1 MNTESINRWGHALE
15 RGTVLI
21 SAKVEKPQL
30 LVGVI
35 EEVADGTG
43 TAVARRFGYAYVDPD
58 GSVSPAGPAP
68 YLDCVAAPDNVVV
81 DQLRELAWLSDAE
94 ERVAS
99 WIIAN
104 QLPQYL
110 EEVRPRRDLEL
121 RRTREQVTARLQY
134 ETNRLWAEANAAQ
147 AAENDGTKVRES
159 SASLSEK
166 ATNLERRQTQRLQEL
181 TKQELLTTR
190 PPRILT
196 AAVVLPLNMTAMEA
210 TPEAPQHAVETKEVE
225 RRGVDLVL
233 ATETRLGRTPQEQA
247 FNNPGFD
254 VLSYP
259 GDNGLPI
266 RIEVKARILGAKDF
280 FITNNEIVTGK
291 NTAPRYRLAL
301 VSVDPR
307 GPEDDQVRYLDDPFT
322 DVEFGGFDAMGV
334 RADWAK
340 NWRKGEEPF

>member
-1 MNTESINRWGHALE
+1 
-15 RGTVLI
+15 
-21 SAKVEKPQL
+21 
-30 LVGVI
+30 
-35 EEVADGTG
+35 
-43 TAVARRFGYAYVDPD
+43 
-58 GSVSPAGPAP
+58 
-68 YLDCVAAPDNVVV
+68 
-81 DQLRELAWLSDAE
+81 
-94 ERVAS
+94 
-99 WIIAN
+99 
-104 QLPQYL
+104 
-110 EEVRPRRDLEL
+110 
-121 RRTREQVTARLQY
+121 
-134 ETNRLWAEANAAQ
+134 
-147 AAENDGTKVRES
+147 
-159 SASLSEK
+159 
-166 ATNLERRQTQRLQEL
+166 
-181 TKQELLTTR
+181 
-190 PPRILT
+190 
-196 AAVVLPLNMTAMEA
+196 MTAMDA

-266 RIEVKARILGAKDF
+266 QIEVKARVLGAKDF

-307 GPEDDQVRYLDDPFT
+307 GPGHDQVRYLDDPFT